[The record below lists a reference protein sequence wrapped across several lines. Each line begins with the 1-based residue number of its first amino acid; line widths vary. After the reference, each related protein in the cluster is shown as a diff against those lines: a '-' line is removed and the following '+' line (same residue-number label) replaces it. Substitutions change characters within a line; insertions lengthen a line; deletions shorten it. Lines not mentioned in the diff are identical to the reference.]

1 MLPLADST
9 KNLTKAEASLRG
21 QIGGYKGWSNTPDRK
36 ARAERGHE
44 TRLRKLEA
52 EVDPD
57 GVMSPEDRRK
67 AAINRRKA
75 DMAALAFKASKKR
88 RAKNGGG
95 P

>member
-1 MLPLADST
+1 LADST
-9 KNLTKAEASLRG
+9 KNLTKAEARLRG

-44 TRLRKLEA
+44 TRLRKLED
-52 EVDPD
+52 EVDPE
-57 GVMSPEDRRK
+57 GLMAPAARRK
-67 AAINRRKA
+67 AAIARRKA
-75 DMAALAFKASKKR
+75 KMAELAFKASKKR